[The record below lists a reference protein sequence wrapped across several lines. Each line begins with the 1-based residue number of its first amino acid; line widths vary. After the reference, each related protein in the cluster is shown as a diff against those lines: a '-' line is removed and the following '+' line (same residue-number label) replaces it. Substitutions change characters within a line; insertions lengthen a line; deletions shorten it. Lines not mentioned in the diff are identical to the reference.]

1 MAPGAVHRVDSS
13 SRALALAKQLLE
25 PARSQPVVVV
35 SIASG
40 RREPWIDAT
49 KVANEVGELADVYLI
64 PTSDISWAFAG
75 RLPQKTE
82 VYGGAGRVYP
92 VGLDWTSNPYESP
105 LRFTYSEQDGP
116 KATEAL
122 ITDALRMAAAAG
134 LLDVPSDRARDIEA
148 HVVGVLPPS
157 RAVVRTPDGPASV
170 WQELTFPSTPLERVL
185 MNGMRVRGR
194 LDKQHG
200 RLDLRPF
207 LPPATE
213 RLSGYKVGDIILA
226 QVGEVSSDKATLL
239 PHPDAPVVILGAA
252 VTGNPADNLTSLLT
266 PGEVLVARVVTFEDG
281 VPQLTLLDIDDE
293 EEPVAALSLLPGG
306 PPWL

>member
-25 PARSQPVVVV
+25 PAGSKPVVVV

-105 LRFTYSEQDGP
+105 LRFTNSEQDGP

-148 HVVGVLPPS
+148 HVVGALPPS

-200 RLDLRPF
+200 RRSTPR
-207 LPPATE
+207 PPAGDRATV
-213 RLSGYKVGDIILA
+213 RLQGRRH
-226 QVGEVSSDKATLL
+226 
-239 PHPDAPVVILGAA
+239 HPRP
-252 VTGNPADNLTSLLT
+252 S
-266 PGEVLVARVVTFEDG
+266 R
-281 VPQLTLLDIDDE
+281 
-293 EEPVAALSLLPGG
+293 
-306 PPWL
+306 